1 MGRTPERPFTLS
13 IPRLADWTEQP
24 VSGGV
29 GGGLTVSRS
38 DVEAGRF
45 GNPNGTVAVTVLS
58 REQSV
63 EGAWARLESLARAGS
78 GWTQDGFDRVEVC
91 GHRGLRAAATSTAP
105 AGVRDD
111 RLAVAFEMGGA
122 VYPVMVTGRTN
133 AAATEAI
140 RADVATILGGVQ
152 VTG

>member
-1 MGRTPERPFTLS
+1 MGRTSERPFTLS
-13 IPRLADWTEQP
+13 IPRLVNWKEQP
-24 VSGGV
+24 AAAGAGT
-29 GGGLTVSRS
+29 GLTVSRN
-38 DVEAGRF
+38 DVEAGKF
-45 GNPNGTVAVTVLS
+45 GNPHGTVAVTVLAP
-58 REQSV
+58 EQSV

-78 GWTQDGFDRVEVC
+78 GWVQDGFAQVEVC

-111 RLAVAFEMGGA
+111 RLGVAFELGGV

-140 RADVATILGGVQ
+140 RADVAAILNGVQ
-152 VTG
+152 LTP